1 MSFIVV
7 VAVALFSSW
16 YGRFCCCCY
25 ADCLLASQP
34 AIFCMKAYSGLF
46 CSEVPRFVLYL
57 LSYRGEKKSNNNNK
71 LVILVFPWY
80 LLLLLLLAY
89 WMVLIVVVTA
99 VVVWNELVLLLTFC
113 SPYSEQ
119 LPCVVGESLSILI
132 ILVGRSL
139 RWTVSQSFGCLRCS
153 CCFCCCCCC
162 SCLLI

>member
-57 LSYRGEKKSNNNNK
+57 LSYRGEKQASNTRVS
-71 LVILVFPWY
+71 L
-80 LLLLLLLAY
+80 
-89 WMVLIVVVTA
+89 VVVVA
-99 VVVWNELVLLLTFC
+99 AAASLLDG
-113 SPYSEQ
+113 SN
-119 LPCVVGESLSILI
+119 
-132 ILVGRSL
+132 
-139 RWTVSQSFGCLRCS
+139 
-153 CCFCCCCCC
+153 CCCYCCCC
-162 SCLLI
+162 LE